1 MMNTKQKRKHGLVVE
16 AVVPDSI
23 AEEVGIVAGDR
34 LLSINGKE
42 VKDVIDYRFLE
53 SEEVLLLELCKS
65 NDEVW
70 EIDIEKDL
78 DESLG
83 IELPEMKIR
92 QCPNKCVFCFVD
104 QMPEGER
111 NALYIRDEDYRF
123 SFLFGNYI
131 TLTNL
136 TRRDKARIFEQRMS
150 PLYVSVHTTD
160 EALRRE
166 LLVNPKARSILGE
179 IQEMADHKIDMLTQ
193 IVLCPDLNDGA
204 YLTKSIEDLVEFYP
218 SVRAVAIVPVGLT
231 KHRIGLPGVKS
242 VSREYAQNLLD
253 LMAPIRARFLEKLGT
268 PFISIA
274 DEWYVLADR
283 PFPPLESYQE
293 LDELE
298 NGVGLVPLFMET
310 FKSVN
315 SLVTRR
321 RSSPLNLL
329 MVTGTSFS
337 SYLADCFKTHPFFN
351 MTFDVVTVINDFFGE
366 SVTVAGLITGK
377 DIISAIQEK
386 KKEQSKNTEIEQV
399 LLIPA
404 VMLNDAGEKFLD
416 ETTPEDIERALGMK
430 VYIVPSDAKGLIE
443 FLQELPEQIERSS
456 FVSSD
461 AVLQII

>member
-1 MMNTKQKRKHGLVVE
+1 MKTKTRRKHGLIVQ
-16 AVVPDSI
+16 AVSTGSI
-23 AEEVGIVAGDR
+23 AEEVGIVPGDR
-34 LLSINGKE
+34 LLSINGKD

-53 SEEVLLLELCKS
+53 GEEALLLELCKS

-70 EIDIEKDL
+70 EIEIEKDL
-78 DESLG
+78 DEDLG

-160 EALRRE
+160 QALRRE
-166 LLVNPKARSILGE
+166 LLVNPRARDILGE
-179 IQEMADHKIDMLTQ
+179 IQEMADHKIDMLCQ
-193 IVLCPDLNDGA
+193 IVLCPDLNDGK
-204 YLTKSIEDLVEFYP
+204 YLTQSIEDLVKFYP
-218 SVRAVAIVPVGLT
+218 AVKALAIVPVGLT
-231 KHRIGLPGVKS
+231 KHRKGLPGVKS
-242 VSREYAQNLLD
+242 VSREYARNLLD
-253 LMAPIRARFLEKLGT
+253 LMASIQARFLKKLGT

-274 DEWYVLADR
+274 DEWFVISGR

-293 LDELE
+293 LNQLE
-298 NGVGLVPLFMET
+298 NGVGLVPFFMET
-310 FKSVN
+310 FKSVR
-315 SLVTRR
+315 SLTLRKR
-321 RSSPLNLL
+321 LTPLNIL

-351 MTFDVVTVINDFFGE
+351 MTFDVVTVINDFFGD

-377 DIISAIQEK
+377 DIIAAVQEK
-386 KKEQSKNTEIEQV
+386 KKEREENTEIEQI

-404 VMLNDAGEKFLD
+404 VMLNDPGTHFLD
-416 ETTPEDIERALGMK
+416 ETTPEEIESALGVK
-430 VYIVPSDAKGLIE
+430 VYVVPSDAKGFIQ
-443 FLQELPEQIERSS
+443 FLQEIPEQIDNPS
-456 FVSSD
+456 FVNSD
-461 AVLQII
+461 AALQII